1 MPSRSRRA
9 ASQASAPSKA
19 WLDSFA
25 DAMTLLLAFFVLLF
39 SMSEIDVKKYEAFFE
54 GLNGPIPKQGDGEF
68 EGTPFDP
75 DADVE
80 PEEDASAE
88 AAPEDPTDIP
98 SDVTESTA
106 PPTDD
111 TNADIEELEE
121 DFLSVTVA
129 EAEDLVAKLDEALGV
144 HLDEDDYAV
153 ERSTD
158 GVNFAV
164 IANLA
169 ANSTSYGDTGLTSGT
184 TYSYRVV
191 ASNLGGPSGYSN
203 VASATSRADARLSS
217 SPWTTKRRSA
227 RSSVRSRRRRWSARG
242 ARFAKTASRRF
253 ARLTPTPKNVGR
265 RTSDKRR
272 RKRCERRR
280 SARNASARRD
290 GDSWSARSSSSSRI

>member
-54 GLNGPIPKQGDGEF
+54 GLNGPIPEQGDGEF

-75 DADVE
+75 DAPPPAGPDEEME

-98 SDVTESTA
+98 SDVTETTD

-153 ERSTD
+153 ELDQR
-158 GVNFAV
+158 GVVVRLADQTLFA
-164 IANLA
+164 
-169 ANSTSYGDTGLTSGT
+169 SGRAEL
-184 TYSYRVV
+184 SEEAQDIVRVV
-191 ASNLGGPSGYSN
+191 ADVLADTVDNQVEVEGHTDNRPVGNTEFPSNWELSTARATN
-203 VASATSRADARLSS
+203 VLRAMLTLEDLDPARLAAVGRADTVPRADND
-217 SPWTTKRRSA
+217 SPEGR
-227 RSSVRSRRRRWSARG
+227 
-242 ARFAKTASRRF
+242 AK
-253 ARLTPTPKNVGR
+253 NR
-265 RTSDKRR
+265 RT
-272 RKRCERRR
+272 EIVVLFPTLE
-280 SARNASARRD
+280 
-290 GDSWSARSSSSSRI
+290 G

>member
-54 GLNGPIPKQGDGEF
+54 GLNGPIPEQGDGEF
-68 EGTPFDP
+68 EGTPFDPDAPPPAGP

-88 AAPEDPTDIP
+88 AAPEGPTDIP

-153 ERSTD
+153 ELDQR
-158 GVNFAV
+158 GVVVRLADQTLFA
-164 IANLA
+164 
-169 ANSTSYGDTGLTSGT
+169 SGRAEL
-184 TYSYRVV
+184 SEEAQDIVRVV
-191 ASNLGGPSGYSN
+191 ADVLADTVDNQVEVEGHTDNRPVGNTEFPSNWELSTARATN
-203 VASATSRADARLSS
+203 VLRAMLTLEDLDPARLAAVGRADTVPRADND
-217 SPWTTKRRSA
+217 SPEGR
-227 RSSVRSRRRRWSARG
+227 
-242 ARFAKTASRRF
+242 AK
-253 ARLTPTPKNVGR
+253 NR
-265 RTSDKRR
+265 RT
-272 RKRCERRR
+272 EIVVLFPTLE
-280 SARNASARRD
+280 
-290 GDSWSARSSSSSRI
+290 G

>member
-54 GLNGPIPKQGDGEF
+54 GLNGPIPNQGDGEF

-75 DADVE
+75 DAPPPAGPDADVE

-88 AAPEDPTDIP
+88 ATSEDPTDIP

-106 PPTDD
+106 PPTED

-153 ERSTD
+153 ELDQR
-158 GVNFAV
+158 GVVVRLADQTLFA
-164 IANLA
+164 
-169 ANSTSYGDTGLTSGT
+169 SGRAEL
-184 TYSYRVV
+184 SEEAKDIVRVV
-191 ASNLGGPSGYSN
+191 ADVLADTVDNQVEVEGHTDNRPVGNTEFPSNWELSTARATN
-203 VASATSRADARLSS
+203 VLRAMLTLEDLDPARLAAVGRADTVPRADNDTPEGR
-217 SPWTTKRRSA
+217 
-227 RSSVRSRRRRWSARG
+227 
-242 ARFAKTASRRF
+242 AK
-253 ARLTPTPKNVGR
+253 NR
-265 RTSDKRR
+265 RT
-272 RKRCERRR
+272 EIVVLFPTLE
-280 SARNASARRD
+280 
-290 GDSWSARSSSSSRI
+290 G

>member
-54 GLNGPIPKQGDGEF
+54 GLNGPIPEQGDGEF

-75 DADVE
+75 DAPPPAGPDADIE

-88 AAPEDPTDIP
+88 ATPEDPTDIP

-153 ERSTD
+153 ELDQR
-158 GVNFAV
+158 GVVVRLADQTLFA
-164 IANLA
+164 
-169 ANSTSYGDTGLTSGT
+169 SGRAEL
-184 TYSYRVV
+184 SEEAQDIVRVV
-191 ASNLGGPSGYSN
+191 ADVLADTVDNQVEVEGHTDNRPVGNTEFPSNWELSTARATN
-203 VASATSRADARLSS
+203 VLRAMLTLEDLDPARLAAVGRADTVPRADND
-217 SPWTTKRRSA
+217 SPEGR
-227 RSSVRSRRRRWSARG
+227 
-242 ARFAKTASRRF
+242 AK
-253 ARLTPTPKNVGR
+253 NR
-265 RTSDKRR
+265 RT
-272 RKRCERRR
+272 EIVVLFPTLE
-280 SARNASARRD
+280 
-290 GDSWSARSSSSSRI
+290 G